1 MCVCLYVSMLVLYVC
16 LYVSY
21 VCLYV
26 ICLYVCMYA
35 CKYVCFMNCTQ
46 FPDDDFLVRNV
57 RTFSLLL
64 IFYLF

>member
-1 MCVCLYVSMLVLYVC
+1 MLVCWYCVFVCMYHMFVCMLYVC
-16 LYVSY
+16 M
-21 VCLYV
+21 
-26 ICLYVCMYA
+26 YVCMYA

>member
-1 MCVCLYVSMLVLYVC
+1 MLVLYVC
-16 LYVSY
+16 LYVSMY
-21 VCLYV
+21 HMFVCML
-26 ICLYVCMYA
+26 CLYVCMYV

-46 FPDDDFLVRNV
+46 FPDDDFLARNV